1 MAIVTRFSRVIKD
14 RVGRPKDT
22 ECGFCSVEI
31 DGAAYLLLETY
42 GAADRAMPGKVSQS
56 LHLDRHH
63 AAELKP
69 CSNSSSLV
77 SETIVAPGRQRQRPS
92 SGTAKRRSPNG
103 SVR

>member
-1 MAIVTRFSRVIKD
+1 MAIVTRFSRVTKD
-14 RVGRPKDT
+14 RVGRPKST

-63 AAELKP
+63 AAELKA
-69 CSNSSSLV
+69 LL
-77 SETIVAPGRQRQRPS
+77 EQQFPGI
-92 SGTAKRRSPNG
+92 
-103 SVR
+103 